1 MLKTSFFMWL
11 RLTLVLL
18 LVSYLFGCPSEREA
32 SQSNVSSPD
41 FSLKTIEGK
50 EVRLKDYQGKKIVH
64 LTFWA
69 TWCPGCL
76 MEIPKLKQL
85 HQAIGNKPYEILA
98 VDIGINDS
106 LTRVRNIQQRYQ
118 LPYKILFDER
128 GEVATRYGVIGIPVH
143 IIIDKEGN
151 ISRRFNQLPED
162 LKKHLQQFFPS

>member
-1 MLKTSFFMWL
+1 MDRNRFSTWL
-11 RLTLVLL
+11 RLTLILL
-18 LVSYLFGCPSEREA
+18 LVTYLFGCPSDREVNQA
-32 SQSNVSSPD
+32 NADALD

-50 EVRLKDYQGKKIVH
+50 VVSLKDYRGKKIVH

-69 TWCPGCL
+69 TWCPGCI

-85 HQAIGNKPYEILA
+85 HQAIGDKPYEILA
-98 VDIGINDS
+98 VDIGVNDS

-128 GEVATRYGVIGIPVH
+128 GEVAIRYGVIGIPVH

-151 ISRRFNQLPED
+151 IIRRFNQLPDSPKEH
-162 LKKHLQQFFPS
+162 LKQLFPS